1 MRSLSLKSIGVRWV
15 ALAASAVFLCGCPS
29 RTPSETKAEPAITV
43 NGEGRAHV
51 DEDSSPDTPVEPST
65 DSSTADTNV
74 DQLNNLGDGNQP
86 PDTAK
91 AEDPLAEAQR
101 GAWSTHRLVGLAQAG
116 PLVLDISV
124 SVDGVSLEEATDK
137 ALANVADEILSTLA
151 SPVTWM
157 SVLEQ
162 PLVKSGWLGNIIAP
176 SDQQSELISMYDANT
191 DGLVDA
197 AELRA
202 FLSRGLSRAAPLVVA
217 DGGAET
223 GAATFASPWGIAD
236 LNNDNTLDATE
247 FVQLVD
253 SLRRLDSNGDS
264 TITLQEVTERQVAQ
278 AEGMLATD
286 SRLPIESVV
295 IIDPSLSLG
304 EEADA
309 VRARRRTVS
318 NLLRHYTFLETIPRD
333 QWPAWGETAWA
344 KLDSNS
350 DQSIDSREAQGLLTG
365 QPQATMYVRLPAL
378 TLDAPVN
385 ASMSTS
391 ESTSESTTASTTSV
405 PITTVPTTGSLGP
418 SAMLGSKPTA
428 HWLVACAVDDSASWK
443 SHPVGGRLTAAGC
456 SVRLQINDG
465 FDRMAEIQLRRQLEL
480 ALTNEQFK
488 MALTQQFQLGDTAF
502 NLLDSDGD
510 QQLSD
515 AEFARLWRWFTARQG
530 ARTVARWTVAS
541 HPWFQLGDTD
551 GDGRLREL
559 EVSRMQNVLQRL
571 DRDADGQLTP
581 YELPL
586 LVTLELTRTDPRLA
600 IFQRSGEAAV
610 QENAA
615 DDWFSAMDSNGD
627 GVLSRHEFLG
637 TKSDFERLDA
647 DKDGFVAPGEVYLAP

>member
-1 MRSLSLKSIGVRWV
+1 MRSLSLKSIGVRWA

-29 RTPSETKAEPAITV
+29 RTPSETKAEPALAV
-43 NGEGRAHV
+43 DGEGRAHA
-51 DEDSSPDTPVEPST
+51 DEESSTDTPAEPST
-65 DSSTADTNV
+65 GSLALDTNV
-74 DQLNNLGDGNQP
+74 DRLNSLGDGDEP
-86 PDTAK
+86 PGAAK
-91 AEDPLAEAQR
+91 IEDPLAEAQR
-101 GAWSTHRLVGLAQAG
+101 GTWSTRRLVGLAQAG
-116 PLVLDISV
+116 PLVLDLSV
-124 SVDGVSLEEATDK
+124 SVDGVSLEEATDI
-137 ALANVADEILSTLA
+137 ALASVADEILSTLA

-162 PLVKSGWLGNIIAP
+162 PLVRSGWLGNIIAP
-176 SDQQSELISMYDANT
+176 SEQQSELVSMYDANA

-197 AELRA
+197 VELRA

-217 DGGAET
+217 DGRAEAGAVS
-223 GAATFASPWGIAD
+223 FASPWGIAD

-247 FVQLVD
+247 LEQLVD
-253 SLRRLDSNGDS
+253 SLSRLDSNGDS
-264 TITLQEVTERQVAQ
+264 TITLQEVTERQMAQ
-278 AEGMLATD
+278 AEGMMSTD

-295 IIDPSLSLG
+295 IVDPSQSSG
-304 EEADA
+304 EEAEA

-333 QWPAWGETAWA
+333 QWPAWSESAWA

-350 DQSIDSREAQGLLTG
+350 DQSIDSREAQGLFTG
-365 QPQATMYVRLPAL
+365 QPQATLYVRLPAL
-378 TLDAPVN
+378 TLAAPVN
-385 ASMSTS
+385 AAMSTS
-391 ESTSESTTASTTSV
+391 QSSTASTTKS
-405 PITTVPTTGSLGP
+405 TLGP
-418 SAMLGSKPTA
+418 SAMPGSKPA
-428 HWLVACAVDDSASWK
+428 ARWLVACSVDDSASWK
-443 SHPVGGRLTAAGC
+443 SHPLGGRLTAEGC

-465 FDRMAEIQLRRQLEL
+465 FDRIAQLQLRRQLEL

-488 MALTQQFQLGDTAF
+488 LALTQQFQLGDMAF
-502 NLLDSDGD
+502 DLLDGDGD

-515 AEFARLWRWFTARQG
+515 AEFAGLWRWFTARQG

-551 GDGRLREL
+551 GDGRLTEL
-559 EVSRMQNVLQRL
+559 EVSRMHSVLQRL
-571 DRDADGQLTP
+571 DRDGDGQLTP

-586 LVTLELTRTDPRLA
+586 LVTLELTRADPRLA
-600 IFQRSGEAAV
+600 NFQRSGEAAV

-615 DDWFSAMDSNGD
+615 VDWFSAMDSNGD

-637 TKSDFERLDA
+637 SKSDFEHLDV

>member
-1 MRSLSLKSIGVRWV
+1 MRSLSLNSIGVRWC
-15 ALAASAVFLCGCPS
+15 ALAASATLLCGCPS
-29 RTPSETKAEPAITV
+29 RSPSETKAELAITV
-43 NGEGRAHV
+43 DVQRRAHA
-51 DEDSSPDTPVEPST
+51 DEDSSTDTPVEPST
-65 DSSTADTNV
+65 DSSAADTNL
-74 DQLNNLGDGNQP
+74 DQLNSLGDGNEP
-86 PDTAK
+86 LTAAK

-101 GAWSTHRLVGLAQAG
+101 GTWSTRRLVGLAQAG
-116 PLVLDISV
+116 PLVIDLSV
-124 SVDGVSLEEATDK
+124 SVDGVSLEEATDI
-137 ALANVADEILSTLA
+137 ALASVADEILSTLA

-162 PLVKSGWLGNIIAP
+162 PLVRSGWLGNIIAP
-176 SDQQSELISMYDANT
+176 SDQQPELISMYDANA

-217 DGGAET
+217 DGGAEA
-223 GAATFASPWGIAD
+223 GAAAFASPWGIAD

-247 FVQLVD
+247 LVQLVD

-264 TITLQEVTERQVAQ
+264 TITLQEVIERQRAQ
-278 AEGMLATD
+278 AEGMMATD

-295 IIDPSLSLG
+295 IVDPSQSLG

-318 NLLRHYTFLETIPRD
+318 TLLRHYTFLETIPRD
-333 QWPAWGETAWA
+333 QWPAWSETAWA
-344 KLDSNS
+344 KIDSNS
-350 DQSIDSREAQGLLTG
+350 DQSIDGREAQGLLTG
-365 QPQATMYVRLPAL
+365 QPQATLYVRLPAL

-385 ASMSTS
+385 ASMSTG
-391 ESTSESTTASTTSV
+391 ES
-405 PITTVPTTGSLGP
+405 SLGP
-418 SAMLGSKPTA
+418 SAMRGSKPTA
-428 HWLVACAVDDSASWK
+428 RWLIACAVDDSASWK
-443 SHPVGGRLTAAGC
+443 SHPAGGRLTAAGC

-465 FDRMAEIQLRRQLEL
+465 FDRMAQIQLRRQLQQ

-488 MALTQQFQLGDTAF
+488 MALTQQFQLGDMAF
-502 NLLDSDGD
+502 DLLDSDGD

-530 ARTVARWTVAS
+530 TRTVARWTVAS

-551 GDGRLREL
+551 GDGRLTEL
-559 EVSRMQNVLQRL
+559 EVSRMQDVLQRL
-571 DRDADGQLTP
+571 DRDGDGQLTP
-581 YELPL
+581 YEVPL
-586 LVTLELTRTDPRLA
+586 LVTLELTRADPRLA

-615 DDWFSAMDSNGD
+615 VDWFSAMDSNGD

-637 TKSDFERLDA
+637 SKSDFEQLDV